1 MTNYR
6 LTPKANVFLGF
17 RGVDDEHEG
26 TEEEGGEHGDHGPP
40 ELEVGTQ
47 LRHHFE
53 SLTNN

>member
-1 MTNYR
+1 MTNDR
-6 LTPKANVFLGF
+6 LTPKANIFLSF

-26 TEEEGGEHGDHGPP
+26 TEEEGGEHGDQGPP